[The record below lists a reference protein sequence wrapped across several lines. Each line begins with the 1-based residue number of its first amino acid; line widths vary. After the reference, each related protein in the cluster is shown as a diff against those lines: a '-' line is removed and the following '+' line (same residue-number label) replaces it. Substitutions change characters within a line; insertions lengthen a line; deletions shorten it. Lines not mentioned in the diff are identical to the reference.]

1 MLNRR
6 QILSSGL
13 AGVLVSAAFP
23 VSAWAGA
30 NTPKR
35 LLFIIQRGAA
45 DGLSTV
51 MPIGDPAFA
60 RIRPTEA
67 ATAGAKL
74 DSLFALHPMMTET
87 AKLFA
92 SKEARFIHALAS
104 GYRDRSHFDG
114 QNMLE
119 SGAARPYGRDDGWL
133 NRLAATLP
141 AEQAKALAIAPSIPL
156 LLRGPATVSSYA
168 PSRLPEA
175 NEDLMRRM
183 SLLYAEDATL
193 APMWESALATRDMAG
208 STMGGGIRKGADV
221 GKMVAGLMAGANGAR
236 IVSLET
242 DGWDTHAGQAQRLG
256 NQLQQLD
263 ALIAAVKAGL
273 IAEWNDTLV
282 MVATEFG
289 RTVALNGTNG
299 TDHGTASAAMLFGGS
314 LAGGGK
320 VTADWPGLS
329 AANLY
334 EGRDLKPTLRM
345 EQIVTDTLAAHYGQE
360 PAKLRRTL
368 FPDFV

>member
-6 QILSSGL
+6 QILASGF
-13 AGVLVSAAFP
+13 AGVALSAAFP
-23 VSAWAGA
+23 ASAFAAAA
-30 NTPKR
+30 NPKR

-60 RIRPTEA
+60 AIRPAEA
-67 ATAGAKL
+67 AAAGAKL
-74 DSLFALHPMMTET
+74 DGLFALHPKMTET
-87 AKLFA
+87 AGLFA
-92 SKEARFIHALAS
+92 AKEARFVHALAS

-119 SGAARPYGRDDGWL
+119 SGASRPYGRDDGWL
-133 NRLAATLP
+133 NRLAGSLP
-141 AEQAKALAIAPSIPL
+141 ASDAKALAIAPSVPL
-156 LLRGPATVSSYA
+156 LLRGPASVASYA

-175 NEDLMRRM
+175 NEDLMRRVSM
-183 SLLYAEDATL
+183 LYAEDAAL
-193 APMWESALATRDMAG
+193 APIWESALATRDMAG

-221 GKMVAGLMAGANGAR
+221 GTMVAGLMAGPTGAR

-242 DGWDTHAGQAQRLG
+242 DGWDTHSGQAQRLG

-263 ALIAAVKAGL
+263 ALIAAVKLGL
-273 IAEWNDTLV
+273 GPEWNNTLV

-289 RTVALNGTNG
+289 RTVALNGTSG

-314 LAGGGK
+314 LSGGGT
-320 VTADWPGLS
+320 VSADWPGLS
-329 AANLY
+329 AAQLY
-334 EGRDLKPTLRM
+334 EGRDLKPTSRF
-345 EQIVTDTLAAHYGQE
+345 EDFASAAIAHHYDID
-360 PAKLRRTL
+360 PAKTKKTL
-368 FPDFV
+368 FPDFG

>member
-6 QILSSGL
+6 HFIASGL
-13 AGVLVSAAFP
+13 SGVALSAAFP
-23 VSAWAGA
+23 VSAGA
-30 NTPKR
+30 AASNPKR
-35 LLFIIQRGAA
+35 LLVIIQRGAA

-51 MPIGDPAFA
+51 MPTGDPVFA
-60 RIRPTEA
+60 AIRPAESA
-67 ATAGAKL
+67 VAGAKL
-74 DSLFALHPMMTET
+74 NSLFSLHPKMTET
-87 AKLFA
+87 ASMFGA
-92 SKEARFIHALAS
+92 KEARFIHALAS

-133 NRLAATLP
+133 NRLAASLP
-141 AEQAKALAIAPSIPL
+141 SGEAKALAIAPSIPL
-156 LLRGPATVSSYA
+156 LLRGRASVDSYA

-175 NEDLMRRM
+175 NEDLMRRVSM
-183 SLLYAEDATL
+183 LYAEDATL
-193 APMWESALATRDMAG
+193 APMWESALSTRDMAG
-208 STMGGGIRKGADV
+208 STMGGGINKGAEV
-221 GKMVAGLMAGANGAR
+221 GKMVAGLMAGAAGAR

-242 DGWDTHAGQAQRLG
+242 DGWDTHTGQTQRLG

-263 ALIAAVKAGL
+263 ALIAAVKTGL
-273 IAEWNDTLV
+273 GTEWKNTLV
-282 MVATEFG
+282 IVATEFG

-314 LAGGGK
+314 LAGGGT

-329 AANLY
+329 PANLY

-345 EQIVTDTLAAHYGQE
+345 EQVVSDALAAHYGQD

-368 FPDFV
+368 FPDFA